1 MQKTFQFRINK
12 LPTPQKN
19 SPKTPQQKNLNPL
32 RIKVLKMAPAVGIE
46 PTT

>member
-1 MQKTFQFRINK
+1 MQILNPPNK
-12 LPTPQKN
+12 
-19 SPKTPQQKNLNPL
+19 KNLNPL